1 MHDAPTCLK
10 DDGIVPLPIRVA
22 VNHRYPILA
31 AALLLGVVLPS
42 ARASEKAAALGL
54 IDQAANSARVDPDVS
69 KRQAEAALDLLRRD
83 PNPDLEIRARL
94 LLCDYYSE
102 RDRAAAEQQ
111 IAAATALLP
120 QATRQGLRA
129 GVLNC
134 QGETLQTIG
143 ENNQASDL
151 YEQAAAI
158 ATTTH
163 DDQMLAEVLFSSGYL
178 RGLRGEYALGLS
190 ELRRAQALFEHQQMP
205 QHALAALGS
214 IAIIYNRMG
223 DYAEAAHLYERALEA
238 QHKAGL
244 KREEAVTLH
253 NLGRAHENLQEWDAA
268 HDDFAASLELSRQL
282 DYIRGQAYA
291 LRGLATVANSQAN
304 PDAAMKLLDR
314 AAEAQQHTP
323 DTRLLAQIELARG
336 IALHQL
342 KRLKE
347 SVAVLEQAL
356 VVFRQ
361 ADSLGELGPTYD
373 ALAAADADLGDWR
386 SAFEYR
392 TLAQS
397 ASTRLLGDQ
406 LDQRFATLKVEF
418 DTAAKEQE
426 NELLTRENEANQKAL
441 SQQLRAGNLRT
452 AVVVLTVLLVAMLV
466 WLAVHQRRST
476 QRLRALAMTDELTG
490 VPNRRAVLALLAQL
504 LRRSA
509 TPTSILIMDIDHF
522 KSINDRHGHLIGD
535 ETLRSMTANLR
546 EAVAE
551 PALFGRLGGE
561 EFAVLLPATDLDQ
574 AITLAERLRE
584 RVMRIDLSRWLGDRR
599 ITVSIGVAT
608 SVPTRDSISV
618 MLRRADA
625 ALYAAKDAG
634 RNCVRT
640 HASAE
645 EQITPR
651 VA

>member
-1 MHDAPTCLK
+1 MPVH
-10 DDGIVPLPIRVA
+10 RVA
-22 VNHRYPILA
+22 VASLIA
-31 AALLLGVVLPS
+31 TIAALLMLGGLAPS
-42 ARASEKAAALGL
+42 AQAAERTSASGL
-54 IDQAANSARVDPDVS
+54 IEQAAVSARVDPELS
-69 KRQAEAALDLLRRD
+69 KHQAESALELLRRD
-83 PNPDLEIRARL
+83 PNADLEIRAHL

-102 RDRAAAEQQ
+102 RDQAAAGQQ

-120 QATRQGLRA
+120 QATRPGLRA
-129 GVLNC
+129 GVLDC
-134 QGETLQTIG
+134 QGETLQTLG
-143 ENNQASDL
+143 ENGQARLL
-151 YEQAAAI
+151 YDQAAAI
-158 ATTTH
+158 AVQTG
-163 DDQMLAEVLFSSGYL
+163 DSQMLAEVLFSSGYL
-178 RGLRGEYALGLS
+178 RGLRGEYATGLN
-190 ELRRAQALFEHQQMP
+190 ELRRAQSLFEQLQMP
-205 QHALAALGS
+205 QHALAALDS
-214 IAIIYNRMG
+214 IAITYNRMG
-223 DYAEAAHLYERALEA
+223 DYTEAAHLFERALEA

-244 KREEAVTLH
+244 KRDEMVTLN
-253 NLGRAHENLQEWDAA
+253 NLGRAQENLQQWDAA
-268 HDDFAASLELSRQL
+268 RTAFAGSLELSKQL

-291 LRGLATVANSQAN
+291 LRGLAAIANAQGN
-304 PDAAMKLLDR
+304 PSSAMTLLDR
-314 AAEAQQHTP
+314 ASELQRRTP
-323 DTRLLAQIELARG
+323 DARLLAQIELARG

-342 KRLKE
+342 NRLKE
-347 SVAVLEQAL
+347 SAAILGQAL
-356 VVFRQ
+356 TVFRQ
-361 ADSLGELGPTYD
+361 ADSLGELTPTYD
-373 ALAAADADLGDWR
+373 ELAAVDADLGNWR
-386 SAFEYR
+386 DAFEYR

-397 ASTRLLGDQ
+397 TATRLLRDQ
-406 LDQRFATLKVEF
+406 LDQRFETLKVEF

-441 SQQLRAGNLRT
+441 AQQVRAGNLRA
-452 AVVVLTVLLVAMLV
+452 AVVVLAALLLAVLV

-476 QRLRALAMTDELTG
+476 LRLRALAMTDELTS

-504 LRRSA
+504 LRRSH

-535 ETLRSMTANLR
+535 ETLRAITANLR

-551 PALFGRLGGE
+551 PGLFGRLGGE
-561 EFAVLLPATDLDQ
+561 EFAAVLPATDLEQ
-574 AITLAERLRE
+574 AITIAERLRE

-640 HASAE
+640 HAAAE
-645 EQITPR
+645 EQSTPR

>member
-1 MHDAPTCLK
+1 
-10 DDGIVPLPIRVA
+10 LPIHRVA
-22 VNHRYPILA
+22 VNHLMPMLA

-42 ARASEKAAALGL
+42 ARASEKASAQGL
-54 IDQAANSARVDPDVS
+54 IDQAANSARVDPEVS
-69 KRQAEAALDLLRRD
+69 KRQAESALELLRRD

-102 RDRAAAEQQ
+102 RDRAAAEVQ

-143 ENNQASDL
+143 ENSQAGDL
-151 YEQAAAI
+151 YARAAAI
-158 ATTTH
+158 ATRTH

-178 RGLRGEYALGLS
+178 RGLHGEYAAGLS
-190 ELRRAQALFEHQQMP
+190 ELRRAQALFEQQQMP
-205 QHALAALGS
+205 QQALAALGS

-238 QHKAGL
+238 QHRAGL

-268 HDDFAASLELSRQL
+268 HDEFAASLELSRQL

-291 LRGLATVANSQAN
+291 LRGLATVANSQGN
-304 PDAAMKLLDR
+304 PNAAMKLLDR
-314 AAEAQQHTP
+314 AAEAQQRTP

-347 SVAVLEQAL
+347 SAAMLEQAL
-356 VVFRQ
+356 VLFRQ
-361 ADSLGELGPTYD
+361 ADSLGELAPTYD
-373 ALAAADADLGDWR
+373 ALAAVDAELGDWR
-386 SAFEYR
+386 SAFDYR
-392 TLAQS
+392 TLAQTTV
-397 ASTRLLGDQ
+397 TRLLRDQ

-426 NELLTRENEANQKAL
+426 NELLTRENEANEKAL

-466 WLAVHQRRST
+466 WLAVYQRRST
-476 QRLRALAMTDELTG
+476 LRLRALAMTDELTA

-509 TPTSILIMDIDHF
+509 SPTSILIMDIDHF

-561 EFAVLLPATDLDQ
+561 EFAVVLPATDLEQ
-574 AITLAERLRE
+574 AITIAERLRE
-584 RVMRIDLSRWLGDRR
+584 RVMRIDLSRWVGDRR

-640 HASAE
+640 YASAE
-645 EQITPR
+645 DQITPR

>member
-1 MHDAPTCLK
+1 M
-10 DDGIVPLPIRVA
+10 PIRVA
-22 VNHRYPILA
+22 VTHRYPILA

-54 IDQAANSARVDPDVS
+54 IDQAANSARVDPEVS

-158 ATTTH
+158 ATSTH

-314 AAEAQQHTP
+314 AAEAQQRSRETGL
-323 DTRLLAQIELARG
+323 RAQI
-336 IALHQL
+336 
-342 KRLKE
+342 
-347 SVAVLEQAL
+347 
-356 VVFRQ
+356 
-361 ADSLGELGPTYD
+361 
-373 ALAAADADLGDWR
+373 
-386 SAFEYR
+386 
-392 TLAQS
+392 
-397 ASTRLLGDQ
+397 
-406 LDQRFATLKVEF
+406 
-418 DTAAKEQE
+418 
-426 NELLTRENEANQKAL
+426 
-441 SQQLRAGNLRT
+441 
-452 AVVVLTVLLVAMLV
+452 
-466 WLAVHQRRST
+466 
-476 QRLRALAMTDELTG
+476 
-490 VPNRRAVLALLAQL
+490 
-504 LRRSA
+504 
-509 TPTSILIMDIDHF
+509 
-522 KSINDRHGHLIGD
+522 
-535 ETLRSMTANLR
+535 
-546 EAVAE
+546 
-551 PALFGRLGGE
+551 
-561 EFAVLLPATDLDQ
+561 
-574 AITLAERLRE
+574 
-584 RVMRIDLSRWLGDRR
+584 
-599 ITVSIGVAT
+599 
-608 SVPTRDSISV
+608 
-618 MLRRADA
+618 
-625 ALYAAKDAG
+625 
-634 RNCVRT
+634 
-640 HASAE
+640 
-645 EQITPR
+645 
-651 VA
+651 

>member
-1 MHDAPTCLK
+1 LPTQRL
-10 DDGIVPLPIRVA
+10 A
-22 VNHRYPILA
+22 VTSLFRILA
-31 AALLLGVVLPS
+31 AALLAGVVLPS
-42 ARASEKAAALGL
+42 AWSSERASIQGL
-54 IDQAANSARVDPDVS
+54 IDQAAQSARVDPDVS
-69 KRQAEAALDLLRRD
+69 KRQAESALDLLRRD

-102 RDRAAAEQQ
+102 RDRVAADQQ

-120 QATRQGLRA
+120 HATRQGLRA

-134 QGETLQTIG
+134 QGETLQTVG

-151 YEQAAAI
+151 YAQAAAI
-158 ATTTH
+158 ATQAH

-178 RGLRGEYALGLS
+178 RGLRGEYAVGLT
-190 ELRRAQALFEHQQMP
+190 ELRRAQTLFEQQHMA
-205 QHALAALGS
+205 QHALTALAS

-223 DYAEAAHLYERALEA
+223 DYAEAAHLYERALEE

-268 HDDFAASLELSRQL
+268 HDDFAGSLDLSKQL

-291 LRGLATVANSQAN
+291 LRGLATVANAQGN
-304 PDAAMKLLDR
+304 PNLAMKLLDR
-314 AAEAQQHTP
+314 ASEAQQRTP

-342 KRLKE
+342 NRLKE
-347 SVAVLEQAL
+347 SAAILEQAL

-361 ADSLGELGPTYD
+361 ADSLGELAPTYD
-373 ALAAADADLGDWR
+373 ALAAVDADLGDWR
-386 SAFEYR
+386 SAFDYR

-397 ASTRLLGDQ
+397 TSNRLLRDQ

-418 DTAAKEQE
+418 DTSAREQE

-441 SQQLRAGNLRT
+441 SQQQRAGNLRT
-452 AVVVLTVLLVAMLV
+452 AVVVLTALLLAVLV

-476 QRLRALAMTDELTG
+476 QRMRALAMTDELTG
-490 VPNRRAVLALLAQL
+490 VPNRRAVLGLLAQL

-551 PALFGRLGGE
+551 PAVFGRLGGE
-561 EFAVLLPATDLDQ
+561 EFTVLLPGTDLGQ
-574 AITLAERLRE
+574 AITIAERLRE

-608 SVPTRDSISV
+608 SAPTRDSISV
-618 MLRRADA
+618 ILRRADA

-645 EQITPR
+645 DKFTPR

>member
-1 MHDAPTCLK
+1 LPTH
-10 DDGIVPLPIRVA
+10 RVA
-22 VNHRYPILA
+22 VTSLLRLLA
-31 AALLLGVVLPS
+31 AALLAGVVLPLTW
-42 ARASEKAAALGL
+42 ASEKPSIQGL
-54 IDQAANSARVDPDVS
+54 VDQAALSARVDPEVS
-69 KRQAEAALDLLRRD
+69 KHQAESALELLRRD

-102 RDRAAAEQQ
+102 RDHAAADQQ

-120 QATRQGLRA
+120 RATRQGLRA

-134 QGETLQTIG
+134 QGETLQTVG

-151 YEQAAAI
+151 YAQAAAI
-158 ATTTH
+158 ATQAH

-178 RGLRGEYALGLS
+178 RGLRGEYAVGLS
-190 ELRRAQALFEHQQMP
+190 ELRRAQTLFEQQHMP
-205 QHALAALGS
+205 QHALTALAS

-223 DYAEAAHLYERALEA
+223 DYAEAAHLYERALEE

-268 HDDFAASLELSRQL
+268 HDDFAGSLDLSKQL
-282 DYIRGQAYA
+282 NYVRGQAYA
-291 LRGLATVANSQAN
+291 LRGLATVANAQGN
-304 PDAAMKLLDR
+304 PNLAMKLLDR
-314 AAEAQQHTP
+314 ASEAQQRTP
-323 DTRLLAQIELARG
+323 DTRLLAQIDLARG
-336 IALHQL
+336 VALHQL

-347 SVAVLEQAL
+347 SAAILEQAL

-361 ADSLGELGPTYD
+361 ADSLGELTPTYD
-373 ALAAADADLGDWR
+373 ALAAVDADLGDWR
-386 SAFEYR
+386 SAFDYR

-397 ASTRLLGDQ
+397 TSNRLLRDQ

-418 DTAAKEQE
+418 DTAAREQE

-441 SQQLRAGNLRT
+441 SQQQRAGDLRT
-452 AVVVLTVLLVAMLV
+452 AVVVLTALLLAVLV

-476 QRLRALAMTDELTG
+476 QRMRALAMTDELTG
-490 VPNRRAVLALLAQL
+490 VPNRRAVLGLLAQL

-551 PALFGRLGGE
+551 PAVFGRLGGE
-561 EFAVLLPATDLDQ
+561 EFAVLLPGTDLGQ
-574 AITLAERLRE
+574 AITIAERLRE

-599 ITVSIGVAT
+599 LTVSIGIAT

-618 MLRRADA
+618 ILRRADA

-645 EQITPR
+645 DKFSPR

>member
-1 MHDAPTCLK
+1 MLT
-10 DDGIVPLPIRVA
+10 
-22 VNHRYPILA
+22 HRAGNTYLFPILA
-31 AALLLGVVLPS
+31 ALLLLGAAAPS
-42 ARASEKAAALGL
+42 APGAEKTSLAGL
-54 IDQAANSARVDPDVS
+54 IDQAAISARVDPEIS
-69 KRQAEAALDLLRRD
+69 KRQAESALEQLRRE
-83 PNPDLEIRARL
+83 PNPDLEIRAHL

-102 RDRAAAEQQ
+102 RDQAAAGEQ
-111 IAAATALLP
+111 IAAATALMP

-134 QGETLQTIG
+134 QGETLQTLG
-143 ENNQASDL
+143 DNDQALSL
-151 YEQAAAI
+151 YEQATAI
-158 ATTTH
+158 ATQTH
-163 DDQMLAEVLFSSGYL
+163 DDQMLAEVLYSSGYL
-178 RGLRGEYALGLS
+178 RGLRGEYAAGLS
-190 ELRRAQALFEHQQMP
+190 ELRRAQALFEQQQMP
-205 QHALAALGS
+205 QHALTALAG

-223 DYAEAAHLYERALEA
+223 DYAEAAHLYERTLEA

-244 KREEAVTLH
+244 KREEAVTQH
-253 NLGRAHENLQEWDAA
+253 NLGRAYENLQQWDAA
-268 HDDFAASLELSRQL
+268 RSAFAGSLEISRQL
-282 DYIRGQAYA
+282 DYVRGQAYA
-291 LRGLATVANSQAN
+291 LRGLATVANAQGN
-304 PDAAMKLLDR
+304 PSAAMTLLDR
-314 AAEAQQHTP
+314 ATEAQRHTP
-323 DTRLLAQIELARG
+323 DARLLAQIELARG
-336 IALHQL
+336 TALHQL

-347 SVAVLEQAL
+347 SATMLEQAL

-361 ADSLGELGPTYD
+361 AQSLGELAQTYD
-373 ALAAADADLGDWR
+373 ALAAVDADLGNWR
-386 SAFEYR
+386 DAFDYR

-397 ASTRLLGDQ
+397 TTTRLLRDQ

-418 DTAAKEQE
+418 DTAAKQEE
-426 NELLTRENEANQKAL
+426 NELLTRENEANEKAL
-441 SQQLRAGNLRT
+441 SQQLKAANLRT
-452 AVVVLTVLLVAMLV
+452 AVIVLTVLLLAVLV
-466 WLAVHQRRST
+466 WLAMHQRRST
-476 QRLRALAMTDELTG
+476 RRLRALAMTDELTG

-509 TPTSILIMDIDHF
+509 TPTSLLIMDIDHF

-561 EFAVLLPATDLDQ
+561 EFAVVLPATNLDQ
-574 AITLAERLRE
+574 AIAIAERLRE
-584 RVMRIDLSRWLGDRR
+584 RVMRIDLSRWLGERR
-599 ITVSIGVAT
+599 ITVSIGIAT

-640 HASAE
+640 HAAAE
-645 EQITPR
+645 EQIAPR